1 MWLIET
7 KPSCFRRILAEIA
20 PLLLQQYVGG
30 RFLSELLYAR
40 LRGRLD
46 DSLFFA
52 YWSETYEACFSVN
65 VSFDNRSNPDDLLEA
80 LLFADPSWSHN
91 EFESFLGFDRWDGF
105 FSKVSR
111 RQKGTATLAS
121 FAYLLHEVVPER
133 LENGLH
139 WCAAAIPSVG
149 SHASWVSDSNT
160 QYYLEELCARAAEEL
175 GPKMAQRG
183 MLKGDLRIVLDFLI
197 DQFDSSRA
205 YRLRDLIE
213 GNGA

>member
-91 EFESFLGFDRWDGF
+91 EFESFLGYDRWDASSPRSHGD
-105 FSKVSR
+105 K
-111 RQKGTATLAS
+111 KGLQ
-121 FAYLLHEVVPER
+121 L
-133 LENGLH
+133 
-139 WCAAAIPSVG
+139 
-149 SHASWVSDSNT
+149 
-160 QYYLEELCARAAEEL
+160 
-175 GPKMAQRG
+175 
-183 MLKGDLRIVLDFLI
+183 
-197 DQFDSSRA
+197 
-205 YRLRDLIE
+205 
-213 GNGA
+213 